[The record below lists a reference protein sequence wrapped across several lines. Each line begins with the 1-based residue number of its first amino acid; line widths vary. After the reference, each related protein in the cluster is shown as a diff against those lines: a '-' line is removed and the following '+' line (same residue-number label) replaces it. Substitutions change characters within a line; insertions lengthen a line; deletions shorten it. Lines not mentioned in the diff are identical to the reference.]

1 MICRY
6 FSHSSQ
12 SVSTV
17 FVFCLAIKLNILIF
31 RKWPILY
38 LHKSHNTPLNPPS
51 PPPPHILH
59 NHCLQFLLGHED
71 VLREIENNAYSIF
84 LGEKRCLGICPS
96 REFKLLNEGVVSK
109 ETVVLRR
116 WGSSIQK
123 FGFINGVD
131 NVNWP
136 PYRDSKS

>member
-1 MICRY
+1 MTLFLNMTESAKPTKIIAND
-6 FSHSSQ
+6 
-12 SVSTV
+12 TT
-17 FVFCLAIKLNILIF
+17 AILL
-31 RKWPILY
+31 RKQ
-38 LHKSHNTPLNPPS
+38 T
-51 PPPPHILH
+51 
-59 NHCLQFLLGHED
+59 FLKHM
-71 VLREIENNAYSIF
+71 
-84 LGEKRCLGICPS
+84 
-96 REFKLLNEGVVSK
+96 NEGVVSK

>member
-1 MICRY
+1 M
-6 FSHSSQ
+6 
-12 SVSTV
+12 
-17 FVFCLAIKLNILIF
+17 AF
-31 RKWPILY
+31 RAVRTT
-38 LHKSHNTPLNPPS
+38 SA
-51 PPPPHILH
+51 
-59 NHCLQFLLGHED
+59 
-71 VLREIENNAYSIF
+71 EI
-84 LGEKRCLGICPS
+84 
-96 REFKLLNEGVVSK
+96 NEGVVSK

>member
-1 MICRY
+1 M
-6 FSHSSQ
+6 SSAYM
-12 SVSTV
+12 ST
-17 FVFCLAIKLNILIF
+17 FELEI
-31 RKWPILY
+31 PIGRSLMY
-38 LHKSHNTPLNPPS
+38 SENSIGPKIDPCGTPRASTSASDSEPLM
-51 PPPPHILH
+51 
-59 NHCLQFLLGHED
+59 QQ
-71 VLREIENNAYSIF
+71 
-84 LGEKRCLGICPS
+84 
-96 REFKLLNEGVVSK
+96 LNEGVVSK